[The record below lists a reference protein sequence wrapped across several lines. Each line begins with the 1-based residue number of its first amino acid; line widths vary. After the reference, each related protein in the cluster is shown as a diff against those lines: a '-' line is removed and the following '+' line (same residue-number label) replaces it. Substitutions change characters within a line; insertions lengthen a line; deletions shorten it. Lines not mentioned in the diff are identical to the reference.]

1 MELIY
6 NIHKGNITMTKEE
19 KDSILAKIIVAA
31 IILAIFIFTPFVIY
45 YGGIYLIILL
55 LTGTM
60 GIVSTIKQLTGKK

>member
-6 NIHKGNITMTKEE
+6 TLKGNITMTKEE
-19 KDSILAKIIVAA
+19 KNDILARIIVAT
-31 IILAIFIFTPFVIY
+31 IILAIFIVTPFVIY